1 MLNTDILSGYITMNY
16 NLSKSLISTT
26 DFYNRY
32 EQFMVG
38 SSKDDRTEFFDV
50 CGKQHYRL
58 LSYLSTLVNDAVII
72 DIGTHRGQ
80 SALALSYN
88 ARNTVHTFDIED
100 RVSNTSIRGVNNINF
115 HMDNLFDDD
124 GREKWRDTILKSS
137 FIFLDVDPHNGT
149 MEMDLYEF
157 LKDIGYTGFV
167 ICDDIWHF
175 KEMRDIFW
183 YKIPHTQRFDMTEV
197 GHNSGTGIFTFNNEI
212 TFSTC
217 ENNVPLNRIDNS
229 NWTLVT
235 AYFNL
240 TKCKDASYE
249 INQRDS
255 NYYMSHSMSTL
266 NLPYNLVIYCD
277 TDSVDII
284 KSHRPEYLNEKTRYV
299 IREFD
304 EMMVKGKTVSELRD
318 IIIDNRAKHP
328 YNFDNRNTA
337 SYYLFC
343 MTRYVM
349 LNEVIERNEFEST
362 HFCWINFCIE
372 RMGIS
377 NVYRL
382 NESLAMNRNKFST
395 CYIDYIPYELIK
407 DTKEYF
413 AYGRCSMCSGF
424 FTGNRKYMFEVCD
437 LIQDKF
443 IEFLEN
449 GYGHADEQLYSPVY
463 FENPHLFE
471 QYYGDYNQMIT
482 NYKQINEN
490 IYAPVHNFIKNSFEH
505 GNYRMCADACNF
517 VLRSHNDGKCNYD
530 VETHRHIS
538 NVQNECLLRM

>member
-1 MLNTDILSGYITMNY
+1 MNKI
-16 NLSKSLISTT
+16 LSKSLISTV
-26 DFYNRY
+26 DFYSRY
-32 EQFMVG
+32 EEFMVG

-58 LSYLSTLVNDAVII
+58 LSYLSTLVNDAIII
-72 DIGTHRGQ
+72 DIGTHHGQ

-88 ARNTVHTFDIED
+88 TRNIVHTFDIED
-100 RVSNTSIRGVNNINF
+100 RVSNLKIKNVDNINF
-115 HMDNLFDDD
+115 HMDNLFEFD
-124 GREKWRDTILKSS
+124 GREKWNETILKSS

-149 MEMDLYEF
+149 MEMDFYNYLER
-157 LKDIGYTGFV
+157 IGYMGFV
-167 ICDDIWHF
+167 ICDDIWYF
-175 KEMRDIFW
+175 KEMRDKFW
-183 YKIPHTQRFDMTEV
+183 YKIPFSYRYDLTEV
-197 GHNSGTGIFTFNNEI
+197 GHNSGTGIFTFNKDI
-212 TFSTC
+212 TFKISETT
-217 ENNVPLNRIDNS
+217 ETAEPSNRSENS

-255 NYYMSHSMSTL
+255 DYYMSHSMSTL

-277 TDSVDII
+277 IDSVDII
-284 KSHRPEYLNEKTRYV
+284 KSRRPEYLKNKTSYV
-299 IREFD
+299 IKEFD
-304 EMMVKGKTVSELRD
+304 EMEVKGKKVFELRD
-318 IIIDNRAKHP
+318 IIIENRLKNP

-349 LNEVIERNEFEST
+349 LNEVIEKNEFGST

-382 NESLAMNRNKFST
+382 DESLAVNRDKFST
-395 CYIDYIPYELIK
+395 CYIDYVPYELIK
-407 DTKEYF
+407 NTKEYF
-413 AYGRCSMCSGF
+413 LYGRCSMCSGF
-424 FTGNRKYMFEVCD
+424 FTGNGKYMFEVCD

-443 IEFLEN
+443 MEFLN
-449 GYGHADEQLYSPVY
+449 MGYGHADEQLYSPVY

-471 QYYGDYNQMIT
+471 QYFGDYNQMIT

-490 IYAPVHNFIKNSFEH
+490 IDAPIHNFIRNSYEY
-505 GNYRMCADACNF
+505 GNYRMCANACKIM
-517 VLRSHNDGKCNYD
+517 LDSHTAGKCKYD
-530 VETHRHIS
+530 IDKLRHIE
-538 NVQNECLLRM
+538 NIYEECSLRI

>member
-1 MLNTDILSGYITMNY
+1 MNQI
-16 NLSKSLISTT
+16 LSKSLISTT
-26 DFYNRY
+26 NFYEHY
-32 EQFMVG
+32 ENFMTG
-38 SSKDDRTEFFDV
+38 SSNDDRTEFFDV

-58 LSYLSTLVNDAVII
+58 LSYLSTLFNSATII

-88 ARNTVHTFDIED
+88 PRNVIHTFDIES
-100 RVSNTSIRGVNNINF
+100 RVTNEKIKNVSNINF
-115 HMDNLFDDD
+115 HWDNLFEDE
-124 GREKWRDTILKSS
+124 GRAKWKETILSSS

-149 MEMDLYEF
+149 MEIDMYNY
-157 LKDIGYTGFV
+157 LKEIGYMGFV
-167 ICDDIWHF
+167 VCDDIWHF
-175 KEMRDIFW
+175 KDMRDKFW
-183 YKIPHTQRFDMTEV
+183 YKIPVENKCDVSEL
-197 GHNSGTGIFTFNNEI
+197 GHFSGTGIFTFNKKI
-212 TFSTC
+212 TFNAHIQDYN
-217 ENNVPLNRIDNS
+217 E

-249 INQRDS
+249 IKQRGSD
-255 NYYMSHSMSTL
+255 YYMSHALSTL

-277 TDSVDII
+277 PESIDLI
-284 KSHRPEYLNEKTRYV
+284 KMHRPEHLSSKTTYI

-304 EMMVKGKTVSELRD
+304 DMEINGRKVSGLREVV
-318 IIIDNRAKHP
+318 IENRAKHP
-328 YNFDNRNTA
+328 YLFDNRNTA

-343 MTRYVM
+343 MTRYAM
-349 LNEVIERNEFEST
+349 MNEVIERNEFGST

-382 NESLAMNRNKFST
+382 NESLALNRDRFST
-395 CYIDYIPYELIK
+395 CYIDYIPYELVK

-413 AYGRCSMCSGF
+413 KFGRCSMCSGF
-424 FTGNRKYMFEVCD
+424 FTGNGCYMSEVCQ

-443 IEFLEN
+443 SEFLIQ

-463 FENPHLFE
+463 FEHPELFE
-471 QYYGDYNQMIT
+471 QYFGDYTEMIT

-490 IYAPVHNFIKNSFEH
+490 IIAPVQNFIRNSYEF
-505 GNYRMCADACNF
+505 GNYRMCAKACDF
-517 VLRSHNDGKCNYD
+517 VLKSHNDKKCHYD
-530 VETHRHIS
+530 DATLKHIKDKL
-538 NVQNECLLRM
+538 NNCILRM

>member
-1 MLNTDILSGYITMNY
+1 MN
-16 NLSKSLISTT
+16 NILSKSLISTV
-26 DFYNRY
+26 DFYSRY
-32 EQFMVG
+32 EEFMVG

-58 LSYLSTLVNDAVII
+58 LSYLSTLVNDAIII
-72 DIGTHRGQ
+72 DIGTHHGQ

-88 ARNTVHTFDIED
+88 KRNIVHTFDIEN
-100 RVSNTSIRGVNNINF
+100 RVSNSKIKNVDNINF
-115 HMDNLFDDD
+115 HMDNLFEVD
-124 GREKWRDTILKSS
+124 GREKWNETILKSS

-149 MEMDLYEF
+149 MEMDFYNYLER
-157 LKDIGYTGFV
+157 IGYMGFV
-167 ICDDIWHF
+167 ICDDIWYF
-175 KEMRDIFW
+175 KEMRDKFW
-183 YKIPHTQRFDMTEV
+183 YKIPYSYRYDLTEV
-197 GHNSGTGIFTFNNEI
+197 GHNSGTGIFTFNKDI
-212 TFSTC
+212 TFKIT
-217 ENNVPLNRIDNS
+217 ETTETTETAANRSENS

-255 NYYMSHSMSTL
+255 DYYMSHSMSTL

-277 TDSVDII
+277 VDSVDII
-284 KSHRPEYLNEKTRYV
+284 KSRRPEYLKNKTLYV

-304 EMMVKGKTVSELRD
+304 EMKVKGKKVSELRD
-318 IIIDNRAKHP
+318 IIIENRLKNP

-349 LNEVIERNEFEST
+349 LNEVIKKNEFGST

-382 NESLAMNRNKFST
+382 DESLAVNRDKFST

-407 DTKEYF
+407 NTKEYF
-413 AYGRCSMCSGF
+413 LYGRCSMCSGF
-424 FTGNRKYMFEVCD
+424 FTGNGKYMFEVCD

-443 IEFLEN
+443 MEFLKM

-463 FENPHLFE
+463 FENPHLF
-471 QYYGDYNQMIT
+471 GFFD
-482 NYKQINEN
+482 
-490 IYAPVHNFIKNSFEH
+490 NSFQ
-505 GNYRMCADACNF
+505 F
-517 VLRSHNDGKCNYD
+517 
-530 VETHRHIS
+530 I
-538 NVQNECLLRM
+538 LL

>member
-1 MLNTDILSGYITMNY
+1 MNKI
-16 NLSKSLISTT
+16 LSKSLISTV
-26 DFYNRY
+26 DFYSRY
-32 EQFMVG
+32 EEFMIG

-58 LSYLSTLVNDAVII
+58 LSYLSTLVNDTIII
-72 DIGTHRGQ
+72 DIGTHHGQ

-88 ARNTVHTFDIED
+88 TRNVVHTFDIED
-100 RVSNTSIRGVNNINF
+100 RVSNSKIKNVDNINF
-115 HMDNLFDDD
+115 HMDNLFDVD
-124 GREKWRDTILKSS
+124 GREKWNETILKSS

-149 MEMDLYEF
+149 MEMDFYNYLERIEYM
-157 LKDIGYTGFV
+157 GFV
-167 ICDDIWHF
+167 ICDDIWYF
-175 KEMRDIFW
+175 KEMRDNFW
-183 YKIPHTQRFDMTEV
+183 YKIPYSYRSDLTEL
-197 GHNSGTGIFTFNNEI
+197 GHNSGTGIFTFNKDI
-212 TFSTC
+212 TFKISETT
-217 ENNVPLNRIDNS
+217 ETTETAANRSENS

-255 NYYMSHSMSTL
+255 DYYMSHSMSTL

-277 TDSVDII
+277 VDSVNII
-284 KSHRPEYLNEKTRYV
+284 KSRRPEYLKNKTSYV

-304 EMMVKGKTVSELRD
+304 EMKVKGKKVSELRD
-318 IIIDNRAKHP
+318 IIIENRLK
-328 YNFDNRNTA
+328 NNRNTA

-349 LNEVIERNEFEST
+349 LNEVIKKNRFGST

-382 NESLAMNRNKFST
+382 DESLAVNRDKFST

-407 DTKEYF
+407 NTKEYF
-413 AYGRCSMCSGF
+413 LYGRCSMCSGF
-424 FTGNRKYMFEVCD
+424 FTGNGKYMYEVCD

-443 IEFLEN
+443 MEFLKL

-471 QYYGDYNQMIT
+471 QYFGDYNQMIT

-490 IYAPVHNFIKNSFEH
+490 IDAPIHNFIRNSYEY
-505 GNYRMCADACNF
+505 GNYRMCAIACKF
-517 VLRSHNDGKCNYD
+517 MLDSHTAGKCKYD
-530 VETHRHIS
+530 IDKLRHIE
-538 NVQNECLLRM
+538 NVYEECSVRI